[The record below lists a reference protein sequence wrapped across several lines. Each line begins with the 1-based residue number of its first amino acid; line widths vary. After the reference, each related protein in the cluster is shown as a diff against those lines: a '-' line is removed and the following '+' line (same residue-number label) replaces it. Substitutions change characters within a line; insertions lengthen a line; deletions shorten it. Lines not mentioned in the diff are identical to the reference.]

1 MIALYMRLSAAD
13 GDLDGRKA
21 ESNSITNQRKI
32 LEEFVRRDPV
42 LSVRETMEFV
52 DDGFSGSNFDRPGV
66 RKMLDMCKEGVI
78 DTVVV
83 KDLSRFARE
92 EVDSG
97 TYIEQVFPFLS
108 VRFISLG
115 EGIDT
120 LRDDI
125 DRLAPDI
132 AIRNIANAAY
142 CRDTSIRIQST
153 LHTKWRRG
161 MRPHAVA
168 PFGYIVDPNDPMRL
182 AIFEEAAPAVRRIF
196 ELASGGMPS
205 TEIAKALTNE
215 GFETPGA
222 LYRRLRM
229 YGYDKKPVAKSS
241 SWNSTRVDAIIRN
254 PVYKG
259 TLVAGKTHRVA
270 MSKKQRRPVPE
281 EERYV
286 TEGAHAAIIDEGAWE
301 KAQECPRS
309 REKARGSKRSAARSP
324 FAYGLLRRAECGHGM
339 TFRRRKVMEDF
350 FMCTCDCAEG
360 DVRRVEDSAIADA
373 IANALR
379 SAAAL
384 AGDSS
389 TPPAPKREK
398 PAYGCAAKPTA
409 EPSSSLLAAY
419 ERYVNGKAT
428 IEDVRS
434 LSQARAKHGNPVSRA
449 IPNGSPFFAEPR
461 SERLKD
467 LVQALEERRFEEVDR
482 GLLRSEVECVLVH
495 EGPRLEVVL
504 AG

>member
-97 TYIEQVFPFLS
+97 TYIEQVFPFLC

-125 DRLAPDI
+125 DLLAPDI

-270 MSKKQRRPVPE
+270 MSRKQRRPVPE

-309 REKARGSKRSAARSP
+309 REKARGSKRPAARSP

-339 TFRRRKVMEDF
+339 TFRRRKVKEDF

-360 DVRRVEDSAIADA
+360 DVRRVEDPDIADA

-379 SAAAL
+379 RAMGPADKPAARPARKE
-384 AGDSS
+384 AKAPRRRGSRPA
-389 TPPAPKREK
+389 TPPA
-398 PAYGCAAKPTA
+398 
-409 EPSSSLLAAY
+409 SSLLAAY
-419 ERYVNGKAT
+419 ERYVSGKAS
-428 IEDVRS
+428 IEDLRS
-434 LSQARAKHGNPVSRA
+434 LLHAGARREASPRA
-449 IPNGSPFFAEPR
+449 ILPGSSPFSMEPR
-461 SERLKD
+461 SERVANL
-467 LVQALEERRFEEVDR
+467 LRALEEHRLEDIDR
-482 GLLRSEVECVLVH
+482 ELLRSEVECVLVH

-504 AG
+504 AE

>member
-13 GDLDGRKA
+13 GDLDGTKA
-21 ESNSITNQRKI
+21 ESNSIKNQRKI
-32 LEEFVRRDPV
+32 LEEFVRKDPV
-42 LSVRETMEFV
+42 LSAQETMEFV
-52 DDGFSGSNFDRPGV
+52 DDGFTGSNFDRPGV
-66 RKMLDMCKEGVI
+66 KRMLDMCREGLV

-97 TYIEQVFPFLS
+97 TYIEQVFPFLR

-142 CRDTSIRIQST
+142 CRDTSVRIQST

-161 MRPHAVA
+161 MRPHGTA
-168 PFGYIVDPNDPMRL
+168 PFGYIADPEDPMKL
-182 AIFEEAAPAVRRIF
+182 AVFEEAAPAVRRIF
-196 ELASGGMPS
+196 ELATSGIPS
-205 TEIAKALTNE
+205 KGIARALTEE

-222 LYRRLRM
+222 LYRRLGM
-229 YGYDKKPVAKSS
+229 YGFDKRPAARSASWSS
-241 SWNSTRVDAIIRN
+241 TQVDFIIRN

-259 TLVAGKTHRVA
+259 TLVTGKTHRVVT
-270 MSKKQRRPVPE
+270 SKRRCRPVPE

-286 TEGAHAAIIDEGAWE
+286 TEGAHPAIVDEDVWR

-309 REKARGSKRSAARSP
+309 CEAAKGPGRPPARSP

-339 TFRRRKVMEDF
+339 TFRRRKVKEDF

-360 DVRRVEDSAIADA
+360 DVRRVEDPDIADA

-379 SAAAL
+379 RAMGPADKPAARPARKE
-384 AGDSS
+384 AKAPRRRGSRPA
-389 TPPAPKREK
+389 TPPA
-398 PAYGCAAKPTA
+398 
-409 EPSSSLLAAY
+409 SSLLAAY
-419 ERYVNGKAT
+419 ERYVSGKAS
-428 IEDVRS
+428 IEDLRS
-434 LSQARAKHGNPVSRA
+434 LLHAGARREASPRA
-449 IPNGSPFFAEPR
+449 ILPGSSPFSMEPR
-461 SERLKD
+461 SERVANL
-467 LVQALEERRFEEVDR
+467 LRALEEHRLEDIDR
-482 GLLRSEVECVLVH
+482 ELLRSEVECVLVH

-504 AG
+504 AE

>member
-13 GDLDGRKA
+13 GDLDGAKA

-32 LEEFVRRDPV
+32 LEEFVRKDPV
-42 LSVRETMEFV
+42 LSAQETMEFV

-66 RKMLDMCKEGVI
+66 ARMLEMCREGLV

-97 TYIEQVFPFLS
+97 TYIEQVFPFLR

-142 CRDTSIRIQST
+142 CRDTSVRIQST

-161 MRPHAVA
+161 MRPHGTA
-168 PFGYIVDPNDPMRL
+168 PFGYIVDPEDPMRL
-182 AIFEEAAPAVRRIF
+182 AVFEEAAPAVRRIF
-196 ELASGGMPS
+196 ELATSGVPS
-205 TEIAKALTNE
+205 KGIARALTEE

-222 LYRRLRM
+222 LYRRLGM
-229 YGYDKKPVAKSS
+229 YGYAKRPVARSA
-241 SWNSTRVDAIIRN
+241 SWNSTQVDFIIRN

-259 TLVAGKTHRVA
+259 TLVTGKTHRLV
-270 MSKKQRRPVPE
+270 MSKRPYRPVPE

-286 TEGAHAAIIDEGAWE
+286 TEGAHPVIVDEDVWE

-309 REKARGSKRSAARSP
+309 REALKGPGRPPARSP

-360 DVRRVEDSAIADA
+360 DVRRVDDPAIADA

-379 SAAAL
+379 RAMGP
-384 AGDSS
+384 AGD
-389 TPPAPKREK
+389 P
-398 PAYGCAAKPTA
+398 AAKPA
-409 EPSSSLLAAY
+409 RKEPKEPRRRGARPAKQPASSLLAAY
-419 ERYVNGKAT
+419 ERYVSGKAS
-428 IEDVRS
+428 IEDLRS
-434 LSQARAKHGNPVSRA
+434 LSHASARREGSTRA
-449 IPNGSPFFAEPR
+449 ALPGSSPFSLKPR
-461 SERLKD
+461 SERMANL
-467 LVQALEERRFEEVDR
+467 LRALEEHRLEEVDR
-482 GLLRSEVECVLVH
+482 ELLRSEVECVLVH

-504 AG
+504 AE

>member
-13 GDLDGRKA
+13 GDLDGAKA
-21 ESNSITNQRKI
+21 ESNSITNQRKV
-32 LEEFVRRDPV
+32 LEEFVRKDPV
-42 LSVRETMEFV
+42 LSAREIGEFV

-66 RKMLDMCKEGVI
+66 RKMLEMCKEGLI
-78 DTVVV
+78 DTVLV

-97 TYIEQVFPFLS
+97 TYIEQVFPFLR

-120 LRDDI
+120 LRDDV

-142 CRDTSIRIQST
+142 CRDTSIRVQST
-153 LHTKWRRG
+153 LRTKWRRG
-161 MRPHAVA
+161 MRPHGTA
-168 PFGYIVDPNDPMRL
+168 PFGYIVDPEDPMRL

-196 ELASGGMPS
+196 ELAVGGKPS
-205 TEIAKALTNE
+205 TEIAKALTSE

-222 LYRRLRM
+222 LYRRLGM
-229 YGYDKKPVAKSS
+229 YGYGKRPVAKKA
-241 SWNSTRVDAIIRN
+241 SWDSTRVDAIIRN

-259 TLVAGKTHRVA
+259 TLVAGKTHRVS
-270 MSKKQRRPVPE
+270 MSKKLYRPVPE

-286 TEGAHAAIIDEGAWE
+286 TEGAHAAIVDEKTWE

-309 REKARGSKRSAARSP
+309 REKARGSGRPPARSP

-350 FMCTCDCAEG
+350 FMCTCDCAQG

-373 IANALR
+373 VASALR
-379 SAAAL
+379 DAVASS
-384 AGDSS
+384 GDA
-389 TPPAPKREK
+389 TPPPAPKGRGGTRRREAK
-398 PAYGCAAKPTA
+398 PAA

-419 ERYVNGKAT
+419 ERYVNGRAT

-434 LSQARAKHGNPVSRA
+434 LSQACGRPERKGRAMLPGADPR
-449 IPNGSPFFAEPR
+449 PMEPR
-461 SERLKD
+461 REKIGD
-467 LVQALEERRFEEVDR
+467 LVRALEERRFEEVDR
-482 GLLRSEVECVLVH
+482 DLLRSAVDRVLVH

-504 AG
+504 AR